1 MLVVVTSV
9 YRFFRA
15 EDPPAAAGSPQAPS
29 TAVQTSNPEP
39 GPSHTSS
46 SGFPN
51 TTTDGTSSRAST
63 SGTIT
68 SRIELTELF
77 DSDFSRPVS
86 EDIAYIQRNSWE
98 KSMSSQDCTVDSNK
112 FG

>member
-15 EDPPAAAGSPQAPS
+15 EDLTAAAASPQAAS
-29 TAVQTSNPEP
+29 TAVQTSDPES
-39 GPSHTSS
+39 SHTSNN
-46 SGFPN
+46 GATT

-63 SGTIT
+63 SVTIT

-77 DSDFSRPVS
+77 DSDFSRSVS
-86 EDIAYIQRNSWE
+86 EGIASVQRNSWE
-98 KSMSSQDCTVDSNK
+98 KSISSPDHTVDSNK

>member
-15 EDPPAAAGSPQAPS
+15 KDPPAAAESPQAPS
-29 TAVQTSNPEP
+29 KAVQTSNPEP
-39 GPSHTSS
+39 SHTSS
-46 SGFPN
+46 SGSPT
-51 TTTDGTSSRAST
+51 TTTDGPSSRAST

-77 DSDFSRPVS
+77 DSDFSRPMP
-86 EDIAYIQRNSWE
+86 EDIAYVQRNSWE
-98 KSMSSQDCTVDSNK
+98 KSRSSQDCTVDSNK